1 MRPFG
6 SQKRI
11 SRIQKYSASS
21 EEKGVQANVG
31 EGGRGKGRGRRRGTG
46 RERVSETS
54 LSRNTRVVACLCFEG
69 EGVGGRVYG
78 AALNQCAGEVARGVR
93 DSTRE
98 GLASG
103 FDSGGAGGGSFR
115 FSREIL
121 RVDHLL
127 ECTNKL
133 PKQIYICLNARI
145 RTIIDCTSKDG
156 KHGFG

>member
-1 MRPFG
+1 MGGGR
-6 SQKRI
+6 
-11 SRIQKYSASS
+11 
-21 EEKGVQANVG
+21 
-31 EGGRGKGRGRRRGTG
+31 EGGEERNRK

-54 LSRNTRVVACLCFEG
+54 LSRNTRVVAFLCFEG

-133 PKQIYICLNARI
+133 LKQIYICLNARI

-156 KHGFG
+156 KYKFG